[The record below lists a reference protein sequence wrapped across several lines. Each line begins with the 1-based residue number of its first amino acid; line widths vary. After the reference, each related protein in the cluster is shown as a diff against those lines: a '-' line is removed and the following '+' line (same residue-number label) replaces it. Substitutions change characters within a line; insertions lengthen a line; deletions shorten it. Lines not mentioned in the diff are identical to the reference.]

1 MEVQIHGRGIKISE
15 RVEDY
20 ARRKLERLDRF
31 LPNITDVRLEL
42 TREHTRRGEDLLV
55 AQLTVRHARGA
66 ILRAEERGPG
76 DDLQAI
82 VSSAIDNMY
91 RRIERFKGKRSR
103 KGGSRYSERFTPT
116 VEELEMAEEIPQEE
130 YTTAPVADGFEPEIV
145 RRKEISVTAM
155 TEQEAVDQM
164 ELLGHTFFLFYDS
177 ATGSVN
183 VLYKRTTGDY
193 GVLVPILE

>member
-1 MEVQIHGRGIKISE
+1 
-15 RVEDY
+15 
-20 ARRKLERLDRF
+20 
-31 LPNITDVRLEL
+31 
-42 TREHTRRGEDLLV
+42 
-55 AQLTVRHARGA
+55 
-66 ILRAEERGPG
+66 
-76 DDLQAI
+76 
-82 VSSAIDNMY
+82 MY

-116 VEELEMAEEIPQEE
+116 VEELEMAEDIPQEE